1 MSSCLTATVAPPAA
15 LGRMVCGDDTMRN
28 APTARDAPEARAIDA
43 WVRREFS
50 TRYESA
56 LTDPLPSELLTLLNM
71 TR

>member
-1 MSSCLTATVAPPAA
+1 
-15 LGRMVCGDDTMRN
+15 MVCGDDTMRN

-56 LTDPLPSELLTLLNM
+56 LTDPLPTELLTLLNM

>member
-1 MSSCLTATVAPPAA
+1 MRTALP
-15 LGRMVCGDDTMRN
+15 
-28 APTARDAPEARAIDA
+28 ARDAPEARAIDA

-56 LTDPLPSELLTLLNM
+56 LTDPLPTELLTLLNM